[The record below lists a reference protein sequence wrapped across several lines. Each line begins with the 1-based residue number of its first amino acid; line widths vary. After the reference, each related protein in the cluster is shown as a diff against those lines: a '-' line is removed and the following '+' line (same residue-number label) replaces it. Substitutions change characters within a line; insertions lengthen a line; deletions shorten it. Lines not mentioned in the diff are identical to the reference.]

1 MKYII
6 GLLFVISAGSIIS
19 GFVLKPEPIAEKLIG
34 YGVIGLFLFVIPLFT
49 YHRWKKRKVKD
60 YMLSK
65 DNIQKMRDYQ
75 EEKDI

>member
-6 GLLFVISAGSIIS
+6 GLLFIASAGSILT
-19 GFVLKPEPIAEKLIG
+19 GFALKPDPVSEKLIG

-49 YHRWKKRKVKD
+49 YHRWKDRKVKD

-65 DNIQKMRDYQ
+65 ENIKKMKDYQ
-75 EEKDI
+75 DDKKI